1 MTHLR
6 EISIAVG
13 AAASVALGY
22 FLYKKCMFTLSTL
35 SYIDWK
41 KEEKCKCNKPEEET
55 PKEDDKPRS
64 FSCSADPVPVGLS
77 ISLPM
82 PRKGNRVLHSE
93 GEAWLDP
100 HQRWRLS
107 PRGEG
112 EVGTFR
118 DAQW

>member
-41 KEEKCKCNKPEEET
+41 KEEKCECNKPEGGG
-55 PKEDDKPRS
+55 P
-64 FSCSADPVPVGLS
+64 
-77 ISLPM
+77 
-82 PRKGNRVLHSE
+82 
-93 GEAWLDP
+93 
-100 HQRWRLS
+100 
-107 PRGEG
+107 
-112 EVGTFR
+112 
-118 DAQW
+118 